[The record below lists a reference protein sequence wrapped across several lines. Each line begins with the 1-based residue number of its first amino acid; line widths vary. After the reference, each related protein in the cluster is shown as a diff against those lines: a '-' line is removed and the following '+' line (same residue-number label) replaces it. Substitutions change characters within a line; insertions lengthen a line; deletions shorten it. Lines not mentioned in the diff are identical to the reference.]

1 MRFWKCFF
9 YLQSV
14 FEVNMLFFEVVNILW
29 QWVLGLGVRCVLG
42 AAPGIGQ
49 REEISS
55 GPGTLASPENQRG
68 EQPQ

>member
-1 MRFWKCFF
+1 MF
-9 YLQSV
+9 
-14 FEVNMLFFEVVNILW
+14 
-29 QWVLGLGVRCVLG
+29 GLGVRCVLG